1 MATDILI
8 VDDERDI
15 CSLISGIL
23 VDEGYKARVAGDA
36 DSALAEIED
45 RQPDAILLD
54 IWLEGSRLD
63 GMALL
68 KLLKERDMDMPVIM
82 ISGHGNIQTAVT
94 SIKFGA
100 YDFIEKPFEADRLL
114 LCIERGL
121 EAFRLRRENAELRL
135 RTGRQIEIVGKS
147 QSVKQLREAVSK
159 VAPTGSRVLIN
170 GPAGSGK
177 EVVARAIHAQS
188 GHEQAP
194 FVAINAAAI
203 TPERMEEKLFGVDG
217 GSAVPGA
224 VNKVGMFEQAHGGI
238 LYLDEISDMPLETQG
253 KILRV
258 LQEQTFQRVGGSR
271 HIKVEVRVIA
281 STSRDLQVEI
291 AGKRFREDLF
301 YRLNVVPLRVPSLNE
316 RRDDIPL
323 LIHHFLGSATA
334 MSGLVPRELS
344 SDALAV
350 LQTCD
355 WPGNVRQ
362 LRNVIDWILIMAPG
376 GSNAPVNS
384 DMLPAELLMQTPVSL
399 RPKNGAEMM
408 GLPLREAREMF
419 EKQYLERQVTRFGHN
434 ISRTASFVGMERS
447 ALHRKLKTLGITGDD
462 R

>member
-82 ISGHGNIQTAVT
+82 ISGHGNIETAVT

>member
-82 ISGHGNIQTAVT
+82 ISGHGNIETAVT

-147 QSVKQLREAVSK
+147 QSVKQLRDAVCK
-159 VAPTGSRVLIN
+159 VAPTGSRVLIS
-170 GPAGSGK
+170 GPSGSGK

-419 EKQYLERQVTRFGHN
+419 EKQYLETQVARFGHN